1 MGGEAESPDVLG
13 AEGLVGAVLGL
24 EDDGGLDDLE
34 AVPGARGDV
43 HPVAALVA
51 AEPQARG
58 LTAAVVVEHH
68 VYLPA
73 QQQLGLGG
81 AAVPVHGDL
90 RPALQRVQHP
100 LRTVRGRVAQVAVH
114 PQPRRRLG
122 LSGQG
127 VKKGVVNQHRSV
139 FVFVFAAVLV
149 AGSPC
154 AQVLLMEMVV
164 LLHEDDV
171 GRAEHKQ
178 HAAEVSPADAGGG
191 SGEQDCAGADD
202 QLQQRVERRHEHVTD
217 AQLVGHQLVGVL
229 AVRLPEVLMQH
240 HAVADGQHHVH
251 PVDRQQHYPAQV
263 AGAQNQRAES
273 EEHDERDGHR
283 AHVAGEAARP
293 RAEVEE
299 AEHQRGYGRDGQQT
313 PVDERLHELV
323 EVGQRQQHGE
333 RVAPGDAVD
342 AVHEVPGVDYAHEQ
356 HQRHEHVPPGEAAA
370 EEAELQEHQ
379 GHGGELGH
387 EADGVGQRAHVVG
400 ELNGCEQY
408 QPEDEPGVAE
418 AAEQEEEDGRQRE
431 YDSPAADGGPG
442 VGAAPVGPVDY
453 PEACG

>member
-1 MGGEAESPDVLG
+1 
-13 AEGLVGAVLGL
+13 
-24 EDDGGLDDLE
+24 
-34 AVPGARGDV
+34 
-43 HPVAALVA
+43 
-51 AEPQARG
+51 
-58 LTAAVVVEHH
+58 
-68 VYLPA
+68 
-73 QQQLGLGG
+73 
-81 AAVPVHGDL
+81 
-90 RPALQRVQHP
+90 
-100 LRTVRGRVAQVAVH
+100 
-114 PQPRRRLG
+114 
-122 LSGQG
+122 
-127 VKKGVVNQHRSV
+127 
-139 FVFVFAAVLV
+139 
-149 AGSPC
+149 
-154 AQVLLMEMVV
+154 
-164 LLHEDDV
+164 
-171 GRAEHKQ
+171 
-178 HAAEVSPADAGGG
+178 
-191 SGEQDCAGADD
+191 
-202 QLQQRVERRHEHVTD
+202 
-217 AQLVGHQLVGVL
+217 
-229 AVRLPEVLMQH
+229 MQH

-313 PVDERLHELV
+313 PVDERLHKLV
-323 EVGQRQQHGE
+323 EVCQRQQHGE
-333 RVAPGDAVD
+333 RIAPGDAVD

-387 EADGVGQRAHVVG
+387 EADGVGQRADVVG

-442 VGAAPVGPVDY
+442 VGTAPVGPVDY
-453 PEACG
+453 AEARCELEIKKLCEKQG

>member
-1 MGGEAESPDVLG
+1 
-13 AEGLVGAVLGL
+13 
-24 EDDGGLDDLE
+24 
-34 AVPGARGDV
+34 
-43 HPVAALVA
+43 
-51 AEPQARG
+51 
-58 LTAAVVVEHH
+58 
-68 VYLPA
+68 
-73 QQQLGLGG
+73 
-81 AAVPVHGDL
+81 
-90 RPALQRVQHP
+90 
-100 LRTVRGRVAQVAVH
+100 
-114 PQPRRRLG
+114 
-122 LSGQG
+122 
-127 VKKGVVNQHRSV
+127 
-139 FVFVFAAVLV
+139 
-149 AGSPC
+149 
-154 AQVLLMEMVV
+154 
-164 LLHEDDV
+164 
-171 GRAEHKQ
+171 
-178 HAAEVSPADAGGG
+178 
-191 SGEQDCAGADD
+191 
-202 QLQQRVERRHEHVTD
+202 
-217 AQLVGHQLVGVL
+217 
-229 AVRLPEVLMQH
+229 MQH

-263 AGAQNQRAES
+263 AGAQDQRAES

-299 AEHQRGYGRDGQQT
+299 AEHQRGYDGDGQQA
-313 PVDERLHELV
+313 PVDERHSELV
-323 EVGQRQQHGE
+323 EVEQRQQHGE

-387 EADGVGQRAHVVG
+387 KADGVGQRAHVVG

-453 PEACG
+453 PEARGQPEIKQLREKQGCENDGVCKCRIHCLPVLLKLAMVSLRPLRASTGILLIPSAALILALEET